1 MDLRSLRITCQNVS
15 WLIICKQLKGRY
27 IQRWVASLHTVA
39 QIMPENKCVL
49 IRQSV
54 SQEAR
59 VFSVVFCFF
68 VFLAGSLWTSFSLLS
83 PAPASSACSCA
94 PAVAPS
100 SLGVFRILGTGARA
114 VASSH
119 VDCPRSAPATWLDI
133 FCGYYRFL
141 QSKPLSTRQEKWDL
155 NSGELQG
162 HSGALNSSI
171 RLCQRERNCRTK
183 GNRFPAEFRET
194 AHSGWKLTVREHISE
209 C

>member
-1 MDLRSLRITCQNVS
+1 M
-15 WLIICKQLKGRY
+15 
-27 IQRWVASLHTVA
+27 
-39 QIMPENKCVL
+39 CVDPSV
-49 IRQSV
+49 RQSGGTCL
-54 SQEAR
+54 QR
-59 VFSVVFCFF
+59 FF
-68 VFLAGSLWTSFSLLS
+68 LGFFLAGSLWTSFSLLS

-194 AHSGWKLTVREHISE
+194 THSGWKLTVREHISE